1 LEVLRIIRLASGE
14 VRKRGGTRSPGY
26 HFGHAI
32 PGMDA
37 LSAKTDGKASEF
49 RYLLPQAKN
58 AAREG
63 EEKDAEI
70 KDGVAADYTR
80 ANGLGEAQSALIESF
95 IQRAVWTSLGQNYQK
110 NGLLLEPQHLWW
122 K

>member
-1 LEVLRIIRLASGE
+1 
-14 VRKRGGTRSPGY
+14 
-26 HFGHAI
+26 
-32 PGMDA
+32 MDA

-80 ANGLGEAQSALIESF
+80 ANG
-95 IQRAVWTSLGQNYQK
+95 
-110 NGLLLEPQHLWW
+110 GLD
-122 K
+122 KVGGGSIGAN